1 MRAFLIIGSFLMAV
15 LIIASCQDEQQV
27 DYNRYY
33 SAGAAVYQSH
43 CQNCHGDKGEGLAAL
58 IPPLT
63 DTLFLRTNKHQI
75 ACYLENGLKGKIT
88 VNNKEFDGVMPS
100 TSLSPIEIAQVL
112 TYVTNSFGNK
122 GGLINNDEVA
132 KDLKGCK

>member
-1 MRAFLIIGSFLMAV
+1 MRNWYIIGLV
-15 LIIASCQDEQQV
+15 LVVAAAIISCQNEQQV

-43 CQNCHGDKGEGLAAL
+43 CQNCHGSNGEGLAAL

-63 DTLFLRTNKHQI
+63 DSVFLRTNKHQL

-88 VNNKEFDGVMPS
+88 IHNQPFDGQMPA
-100 TSLSPIEIAQVL
+100 TTLSPIEMAQVL

-122 GGLINNDEVA
+122 GGLINNDAVE
-132 KDLKGCK
+132 KDLKACK